1 MKTKYV
7 VLTSKEDTN
16 DYYIVFKSKG
26 LFIRSYYFFKSNF
39 EHGPLDSKIKQVAEG
54 KPMDTIMLRVFANC
68 AGMKFH
74 VMNTSQFFAFM
85 L

>member
-26 LFIRSYYFFKSNF
+26 LFGRYYYFKSDF
-39 EHGPLDSKIKQVAEG
+39 DYRALDSKIKQVAEG
-54 KPMDTIMLRVFANC
+54 KPMDTIELRVFAK
-68 AGMKFH
+68 ASGMNFK
-74 VMNTSQFFAFM
+74 VMSARQFFAFM